1 MIVKNHILLTNGHII
16 DVEYGMVKQGTIE
29 IRDGIIYKIHEMYTE
44 LPQDVTQ
51 IDLNEK
57 YVIPGLIDMH
67 CHIREHFAPH
77 FVAAGVT
84 TVRNTA
90 GDTFMLK
97 SLIEARADAPTP
109 TIYASD
115 SLIDGEPG
123 LWGPSGVGNF
133 VTDNPNAA
141 RKEVARQ
148 AEVGAKFI
156 KVYGLIKEDV
166 MRAVVEEANKYNL
179 EVSCDLHHSKNIDA
193 LKAATLGV
201 KWFEHASGFAQGIYP
216 NWHLF
221 ADEKNWNHIDWQQPD
236 KEKITAYCEK
246 MLSLNVKLCPTL
258 ILYDQAERLPE
269 YWNPSNLVSQSS
281 EQYFDGHWTIQLEQ
295 QQEALKNQVG
305 FMNSFTKIVAKT
317 YADLGGTVVAGTDT
331 PAIVGIYPGM
341 ALHRELE
348 LFVEIGFTQLQALQ
362 AATIHAAQ
370 AIHIE
375 DIGLIKEGYIA
386 NLILLHE
393 NPLEKISNT
402 QQIYRVV
409 KGGKL
414 YSQEECLEGLINS

>member
-1 MIVKNHILLTNGHII
+1 
-16 DVEYGMVKQGTIE
+16 
-29 IRDGIIYKIHEMYTE
+29 
-44 LPQDVTQ
+44 
-51 IDLNEK
+51 
-57 YVIPGLIDMH
+57 
-67 CHIREHFAPH
+67 
-77 FVAAGVT
+77 
-84 TVRNTA
+84 
-90 GDTFMLK
+90 
-97 SLIEARADAPTP
+97 
-109 TIYASD
+109 
-115 SLIDGEPG
+115 
-123 LWGPSGVGNF
+123 
-133 VTDNPNAA
+133 
-141 RKEVARQ
+141 
-148 AEVGAKFI
+148 
-156 KVYGLIKEDV
+156 
-166 MRAVVEEANKYNL
+166 
-179 EVSCDLHHSKNIDA
+179 
-193 LKAATLGV
+193 
-201 KWFEHASGFAQGIYP
+201 
-216 NWHLF
+216 
-221 ADEKNWNHIDWQQPD
+221 
-236 KEKITAYCEK
+236 